1 MAKKRIKK
9 IKEIIEELKVEIAE
23 GITSEKI
30 VPIYFD
36 NDRLKR
42 QPALIYRL
50 DIGNNENHRYY
61 YRFDEA
67 NGNEPVFYTSVTTMI
82 KNTLPIPP
90 QLIKWIADRGTEDSS
105 AEANERAA
113 YGTFLHIQ
121 IGELLIF
128 GKYNLDEL
136 PKKLEAFAL
145 KEKVTPKPDWIT
157 ELKKD
162 ILAFSQFIIDR
173 NVRPIAIEIV
183 LFHPDDNYAGAI
195 DIVCEMDE
203 EEKGFFGETYASGA
217 RKGEP
222 KESKRTIRVSA
233 IVDIKSG
240 RKGFHESHEIQL
252 HAYKEMFQ
260 IHFPDVPIHRVYNW
274 SPKDWRNS
282 PSYNLKDQ
290 TESKSARKLPHLVAL
305 SKIEDS
311 KRDNMVA
318 MYDGVVDPTKGLGC
332 NISYKSLVELVKER
346 Q

>member
-9 IKEIIEELKVEIAE
+9 IKEIIEELRIEIAE
-23 GITSEKI
+23 GVTSEKV

-42 QPALIYRL
+42 QPATIYRL
-50 DIGNNENHRYY
+50 DSNNHRYY

-67 NGNEPVFYTSVTTMI
+67 KDNEPVFYTSVTTLI
-82 KNTLPIPP
+82 KNTLPTPP
-90 QLIKWIADRGTEDSS
+90 QLIKWIADRGSEDST
-105 AEANERAA
+105 AEANERAH

-121 IGELLIF
+121 AAELLIF

-145 KEKVTPKPDWIT
+145 KEKVTPRPDWII

-162 ILAFSQFIIDR
+162 ILAFAQFIIDR
-173 NVRPIAIEIV
+173 NVKALAVELI
-183 LFHPDDNYAGAI
+183 LYHPTDDYAGAL
-195 DIVCEMDE
+195 DIVCEMDD

-222 KESKRTIRVSA
+222 KESKRTIRVNA

-252 HAYKEMFQ
+252 RAYKEMFELY
-260 IHFPDVPIHRVYNW
+260 FPETPIHRTYNW
-274 SPKDWRNS
+274 SPKDWRNA

-290 TESKSARKLPHLVAL
+290 TESRSAKKLPHLVAL
-305 SKIEDS
+305 NKIEDS
-311 KRDNMVA
+311 KRDNIIP
-318 MYDGVVDPTKGLGC
+318 MYDGVVDPTKGLSG
-332 NISYKSLVELVKER
+332 NISYKSLVDLIKER
-346 Q
+346 REIK